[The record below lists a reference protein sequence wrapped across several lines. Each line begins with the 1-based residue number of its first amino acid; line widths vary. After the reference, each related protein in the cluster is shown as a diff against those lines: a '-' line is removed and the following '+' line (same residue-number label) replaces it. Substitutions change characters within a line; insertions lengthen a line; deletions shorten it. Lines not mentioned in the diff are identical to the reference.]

1 MKVILLKDV
10 KAQGKKGDI
19 IDVSDGY
26 AKNFL
31 LKQGLAQ
38 VATTDSINSINIK
51 NAAAAHQKELEKQA
65 AAKTAKELKGSEV
78 TVAIRSGEN
87 GKIFGKGNRRRF
99 RKTRQAYRQK
109 TNRSER
115 TNQNPGAVQNHRESV
130 SRHFR
135 RLLRQRRARNQITKK
150 ALTRQSLLFFSAV
163 FALHPFRFYGDS
175 QNIFSR
181 LPLSKTHSRNNS
193 GGTVRTPQTALWI
206 FCNRPSF

>member
-87 GKIFGKGNRRRF
+87 GKIFGSVTAKEIADAFAKLG
-99 RKTRQAYRQK
+99 KPIDKK

-130 SRHFR
+130 SRYFR
-135 RLLRQRRARNQITKK
+135 RLPRQRRARNQITKK
-150 ALTRQSLLFFSAV
+150 ALTRQSLLFF
-163 FALHPFRFYGDS
+163 FR
-175 QNIFSR
+175 R
-181 LPLSKTHSRNNS
+181 LRFTSIPLLR
-193 GGTVRTPQTALWI
+193 R
-206 FCNRPSF
+206 

>member
-19 IDVSDGY
+19 IDVGDGY

-87 GKIFGKGNRRRF
+87 GKIFGSVTAKEIADAFAKLGKPIDKKQIVLKEPI
-99 RKTRQAYRQK
+99 KTLGQFKITVKVY
-109 TNRSER
+109 
-115 TNQNPGAVQNHRESV
+115 PGISADCHVNVVPE
-130 SRHFR
+130 
-135 RLLRQRRARNQITKK
+135 TK
-150 ALTRQSLLFFSAV
+150 
-163 FALHPFRFYGDS
+163 
-175 QNIFSR
+175 
-181 LPLSKTHSRNNS
+181 
-193 GGTVRTPQTALWI
+193 
-206 FCNRPSF
+206 